1 MHSQITAFRNG
12 PKIWKDCQTKIKMDS
27 ALQKRASVRSAQNQ
41 TIAKRKNQGKRIV
54 GLKARIEAGNI
65 HRLHTHQ
72 NEYVLVYSLKGKCLV
87 TVGKTAKIISP
98 DTMIFIPPKVPHRFY
113 NKFSIPWEEI
123 ALAIGTESK
132 INNIWMEDNKKG
144 K

>member
-1 MHSQITAFRNG
+1 MVQKSG
-12 PKIWKDCQTKIKMDS
+12 KIVKLKTRWVRPYKKEHPTDQLKIKLLLNEKIKGD
-27 ALQKRASVRSAQNQ
+27 
-41 TIAKRKNQGKRIV
+41 RIV

-65 HRLHTHQ
+65 HQLHTHE

-87 TVGKTAKIISP
+87 TVGKTTKIISP

-113 NKFSIPWEEI
+113 NKFSMSWEGI
-123 ALAIGTESK
+123 AFAIGTKSK